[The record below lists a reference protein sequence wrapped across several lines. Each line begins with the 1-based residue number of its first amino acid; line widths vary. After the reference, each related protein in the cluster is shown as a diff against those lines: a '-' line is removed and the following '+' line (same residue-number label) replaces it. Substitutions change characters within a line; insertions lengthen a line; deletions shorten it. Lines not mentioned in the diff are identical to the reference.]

1 MGLAGHCERLLCIGG
16 CHFGSEIAAVVQ
28 SKGVAAKQGFRCDPD
43 RSVAVEGVVA
53 YQGWFI
59 ILQTM

>member
-28 SKGVAAKQGFRCDPD
+28 SRGVAAKQGFRQYYVYSDVI
-43 RSVAVEGVVA
+43 RTEGS
-53 YQGWFI
+53 
-59 ILQTM
+59 L